1 MTGAAMDWLG
11 LNGKVAVITGG
22 GGGIG
27 RACVQSFLDAGCA
40 VVSLDLGAASVTA
53 LRDSFAGDS
62 FHAID
67 CDVTSA
73 DSLAAAAET
82 VAERFGGADILINNA
97 GILRPGPL
105 ADLPL
110 ADWRKMLAVNLDG
123 VLMATQIFARQ
134 MAPRGG
140 GALVHVAS
148 ISASN
153 PQPFSGAYSAGK
165 AAVAMLSRQ
174 IAYEMAPQGIRS
186 NVVSPG
192 LVLTPLSAAFYQDP
206 EVRLA
211 RERHVPLGRI
221 GDPQDM
227 ADVALYLASPRAGY
241 VTGQEI
247 IVDGGLSQT
256 LMANVPRPGYAS

>member
-1 MTGAAMDWLG
+1 
-11 LNGKVAVITGG
+11 
-22 GGGIG
+22 
-27 RACVQSFLDAGCA
+27 
-40 VVSLDLGAASVTA
+40 
-53 LRDSFAGDS
+53 
-62 FHAID
+62 
-67 CDVTSA
+67 
-73 DSLAAAAET
+73 

-174 IAYEMAPQGIRS
+174 IAFEMAPQGIRS